1 MHRYELGIEPY
12 EVVEEE
18 FGPVEG
24 HTVPSA
30 KKKQK
35 VTHSSSQKKVALA
48 PRPVHDK
55 DLNLVLFKR
64 DYGVNRV
71 PQRNPRK
78 RKRVSQTACYTLHS
92 FLNSDI
98 SLLSVVFKSYNIL

>member
-1 MHRYELGIEPY
+1 MYYIYISSNVLLFSDEEAVHRYELGGEDY

-18 FGPVEG
+18 YGPVEE

-30 KKKQK
+30 KKKHK
-35 VTHSSSQKKVALA
+35 VTHNSSQKKVT

-64 DYGVNRV
+64 DFGVNRV
-71 PQRNPRK
+71 PQCNPRK
-78 RKRVSQTACYTLHS
+78 RKRVSQTPHM
-92 FLNSDI
+92 F
-98 SLLSVVFKSYNIL
+98 

>member
-35 VTHSSSQKKVALA
+35 VTHSSSQKKVA

-64 DYGVNRV
+64 DFGVNRV

-92 FLNSDI
+92 FLYSDI
-98 SLLSVVFKSYNIL
+98 SLLSVVLSYNIR

>member
-35 VTHSSSQKKVALA
+35 VTHSGAAVRRRWHWHPDQFMT
-48 PRPVHDK
+48 R
-55 DLNLVLFKR
+55 
-64 DYGVNRV
+64 
-71 PQRNPRK
+71 
-78 RKRVSQTACYTLHS
+78 
-92 FLNSDI
+92 I
-98 SLLSVVFKSYNIL
+98 